1 MLWREGNVFNIV
13 IIKCNNEKI
22 YMYIFINNVIVRLD
36 EWKLFDFNLEIV
48 NVSNN
53 VVFVIVLFLIRS
65 VCLNCIYYMKLWL

>member
-13 IIKCNNEKI
+13 IIKCNNEKV

-48 NVSNN
+48 IVSNN

>member
-48 NVSNN
+48 IVSNN

>member
-48 NVSNN
+48 IVSNN

-65 VCLNCIYYMKLWL
+65 VCLNCIYNMKLWL

>member
-48 NVSNN
+48 IVL
-53 VVFVIVLFLIRS
+53 VIV
-65 VCLNCIYYMKLWL
+65 